1 MAVVITDQARTRAGL
16 PPSATMGGAM
26 ANSEETAGGRDASR
40 TDRPEPTTPQ
50 LAAAASTFG
59 LLSNPARLHVV
70 WLASRGVHDV
80 TALAERAGV
89 GAATMSQHL
98 SKLRLAGVISV
109 RRDGRRHI
117 YTVEDPHVLA
127 MVEQIFEHIAPDGS
141 LAPDPP
147 QT

>member
-1 MAVVITDQARTRAGL
+1 
-16 PPSATMGGAM
+16 MGAAM
-26 ANSEETAGGRDASR
+26 ANSEETAGEQRATP
-40 TDRPEPTTPQ
+40 TDRPEPTSPQ

-59 LLSNPARLHVV
+59 LLANPARLHVV

-89 GAATMSQHL
+89 GTATMSQHL

-147 QT
+147 ADG

>member
-1 MAVVITDQARTRAGL
+1 
-16 PPSATMGGAM
+16 M
-26 ANSEETAGGRDASR
+26 ANSDETAGERTTSR

-59 LLSNPARLHVV
+59 LLANPARLHVV

-89 GAATMSQHL
+89 GTATMSQHL

-147 QT
+147 RDE